1 MPLRYV
7 LDEQMP
13 APLWK
18 AIQQHN
24 AVMFPPVDVV
34 YVGGPPDLPKGTP
47 DPDILIWAE
56 REGRILVSLDKGTLP
71 THLVNHLQAGQ
82 HCPGILIIRK
92 GIPIPHLV
100 TYLAS
105 TAQFGDPLAFQDTIT
120 YVP

>member
-18 AIQQHN
+18 ALQQHN
-24 AVMFPPVDVV
+24 TVATPPIDVV
-34 YVGGPPDLPKGTP
+34 YVGGPLSLPKGTP

-56 REGRILVSLDKGTLP
+56 REGRILVSLDKQSLP
-71 THLVNHLQAGQ
+71 THLVKHLQAGH
-82 HCPGILIIRK
+82 HCPGIFIIRK
-92 GIPIPHLV
+92 RTPIPHIV
-100 TYLAS
+100 TYLAT
-105 TAQFGDPLAFQDTIT
+105 TAQAADPLAFQDTIT